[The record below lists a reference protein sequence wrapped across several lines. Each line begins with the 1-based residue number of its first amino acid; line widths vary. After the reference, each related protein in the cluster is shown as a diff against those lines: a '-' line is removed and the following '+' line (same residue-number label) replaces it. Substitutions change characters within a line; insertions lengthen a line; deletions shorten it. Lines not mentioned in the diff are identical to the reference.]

1 MSATAVTTAQAENHH
16 DGSSTMVFGF
26 WVYILS
32 DLILFATLFATFAVF
47 ASAYGGGPA
56 GKDFIELPYVL
67 CETALL
73 LFSSITYG
81 MAMVQVHKGN
91 LGGVKTWLAIT
102 FILGL
107 AFIGMELNEFHKLLW
122 GVMEN
127 GELKSVFFFDPNA
140 YAGVD
145 PETGVRVFGKEVLSA
160 YWSSFFMLVGTH
172 GIHVTTGLIW
182 MALMFAHLGRHG
194 LDKDNKTR
202 LSCLSIFWHFL
213 DIIWVGVF
221 TAVYLLGAL

>member
-1 MSATAVTTAQAENHH
+1 MSATVVTTAHADNHH

-32 DLILFATLFATFAVF
+32 DLVLFSTFFATFAVF
-47 ASAYGGGPA
+47 ASAYSGGPA
-56 GKDFIELPYVL
+56 GKDFISLNYVL

-73 LFSSITYG
+73 LFSSMTYG
-81 MAMVQVHKGN
+81 MAMVQVRKGN
-91 LGGVKTWLAIT
+91 IGGVKTWLAIT
-102 FILGL
+102 FLLGL
-107 AFIGMELNEFHKLLW
+107 GFIGMELNEFHELLF
-122 GVMEN
+122 GEEN
-127 GELKSVFFFDPNA
+127 VFFFDPSA

-213 DIIWVGVF
+213 DIVWIGVF

>member
-1 MSATAVTTAQAENHH
+1 MSATATVTTAHAENHH

-32 DLILFATLFATFAVF
+32 DLIIFATLFATFAVF

-56 GKDFIELPYVL
+56 GKDFISLNYVL

-81 MAMVQVHKGN
+81 MAMVQVRNGN
-91 LGGVKTWLAIT
+91 IGGVKTWLAIT

-107 AFIGMELNEFHKLLW
+107 AFIGMELNEFHELLF
-122 GVMEN
+122 GKEN
-127 GELKSVFFFDPNA
+127 VFFFDPNA

-160 YWSSFFMLVGTH
+160 YWSSFFVLVGTH
-172 GIHVTTGLIW
+172 GAHVTTGLIW

-202 LSCLSIFWHFL
+202 LTCLSIFWHFL
-213 DIIWVGVF
+213 DIVWVGVF
-221 TAVYLLGAL
+221 TTVYLLGAL